1 MKSDRLRK
9 HHIESFA
16 KLSIYDRLFWA
27 FSQNRFLSQFMNTE
41 AKDINKNIRKNGK
54 KYFRS

>member
-1 MKSDRLRK
+1 MKSDQLRK

-16 KLSIYDRLFWA
+16 KLNIYDRLFWA

-41 AKDINKNIRKNGK
+41 AKNINKNIRKNGK
-54 KYFRS
+54 KYFGS